1 MKKKAEVDS
10 VLSDVV
16 NLHSGERVTNIS
28 RTGTLCTLM
37 SSAQRYHEDSN
48 GRKKLPLWRPGVHRR
63 GWSRSLKE
71 EPWTLTRPPR
81 GERWPAGV
89 SEGPQWGWF
98 WEWGKTADGKLLL
111 PPGWT
116 STASVK
122 MCCWGCGGSGGE
134 VTARTGSKTQK
145 STSHL
150 PVAVFPP
157 PSSASERL
165 DSTRHQLLRASW
177 IGVCRVPALKLRDS
191 IWITSPAF
199 PWCCNL
205 WCTLMTCCHL
215 FYYI

>member
-1 MKKKAEVDS
+1 
-10 VLSDVV
+10 
-16 NLHSGERVTNIS
+16 
-28 RTGTLCTLM
+28 M
-37 SSAQRYHEDSN
+37 SSAQRYREDSN

-98 WEWGKTADGKLLL
+98 WEWGKTADSKLLL

-134 VTARTGSKTQK
+134 VTARTGSKIQK

-150 PVAVFPP
+150 LLQ
-157 PSSASERL
+157 SSRL
-165 DSTRHQLLRASW
+165 LLVLLRGSTPQGTSSW
-177 IGVCRVPALKLRDS
+177 EPAELKFAES
-191 IWITSPAF
+191 Q
-199 PWCCNL
+199 L
-205 WCTLMTCCHL
+205 WSWE
-215 FYYI
+215 IVSE